1 MKRFIIIL
9 FLMVCAQVTWAQST
23 YSLIQ
28 QGNKQVNKEQY
39 TDAEIDYR
47 KALEQEASLT
57 VAEYNLGNTKYLLED
72 HDAAIERFK
81 KAAEKFEDK
90 GDKSHAYHNMGN
102 SYLSKK
108 EYENSIQAYKEAL
121 KLVPNNMDAKYNLAY
136 AQLKLKK
143 EQEQQEQE
151 NQDQEQ
157 DQEENE
163 EEQDQEQEQDD
174 QGEQEENQ
182 EEGEE
187 EKEGQGKED
196 EESEDDGEPEDQEGE
211 DEGEKPQPKEG
222 SLSKEEADQL
232 LQMLENEEAKLQEKI
247 DEPEGEA
254 VKIMIEK
261 DW

>member
-1 MKRFIIIL
+1 MKHLVIIL

-23 YSLIQ
+23 YRLIQ

-57 VAEYNLGNTKYLLED
+57 VAGYNLGNTKYLLED

-121 KLVPNNMDAKYNLAY
+121 KLVPNDMDAKYNLAY

-143 EQEQQEQE
+143 EQEQEQQEQE

-163 EEQDQEQEQDD
+163 EEQDD
-174 QGEQEENQ
+174 QGEQEGNQ
-182 EEGEE
+182 EESEE
-187 EKEGQGKED
+187 EKEGQGEED
-196 EESEDDGEPEDQEGE
+196 EESEDDGEPEDQDGEDGE
-211 DEGEKPQPKEG
+211 DEGEKPQAKEG
-222 SLSKEEADQL
+222 SLSKAEADQL

-247 DEPEGEA
+247 DEPEGES
-254 VKIMIEK
+254 VKIVIEK